1 MEESG
6 YISVFKRGGD
16 NLFALRGA
24 AGKGFDEGGD
34 GDGTQ
39 LGQAV
44 VDAGERGSRA
54 FGENGRVEADDW
66 NSASGKGVL
75 CTDGHQVVA
84 GDDGVKFGAFGQKAL
99 NGLLCRFEAALD
111 KDCLETAAGLESGLG
126 YSVQL
131 LSAAVCDGVVYIKE
145 VPAAL

>member
-24 AGKGFDEGGD
+24 AGKGFGEGGD

-54 FGENGRVEADDW
+54 FGEDGRVEADDG

-99 NGLLCRFEAALD
+99 DDLL
-111 KDCLETAAGLESGLG
+111 
-126 YSVQL
+126 
-131 LSAAVCDGVVYIKE
+131 
-145 VPAAL
+145 